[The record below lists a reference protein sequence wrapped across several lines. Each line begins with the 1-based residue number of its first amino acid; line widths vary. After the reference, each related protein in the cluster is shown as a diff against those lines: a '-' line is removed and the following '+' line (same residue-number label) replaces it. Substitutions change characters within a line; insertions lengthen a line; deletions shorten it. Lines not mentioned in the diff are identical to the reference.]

1 MSRAPY
7 RGGDV
12 GAAVRA
18 PSPPL
23 PALRE
28 GELVVVPQ
36 GTSFPKICVKCG
48 SRRDL
53 VFRTNRF
60 AFARQPSTG
69 KRFMWGV
76 MFGALGGAIAA
87 AQSTEYATFTLPLC
101 PRCNARWTDAR
112 IASIASFLPFIGV
125 GIWLFALWVDRAPG
139 GDVVVPGLAF
149 VVTVAILALVHRLFV
164 PPRTVRCLGIEGKY
178 VKLSGIADDAKAS
191 LLGERGTKK
200 KTKKKPR

>member
-7 RGGDV
+7 RSGDGDV
-12 GAAVRA
+12 PRRA

-23 PALRE
+23 PALSE

-48 SRRDL
+48 TRREL
-53 VFRTNRF
+53 LFRTNRF
-60 AFARQPSTG
+60 AFAQKPSTG
-69 KRFMWGV
+69 KRVMWGV

-87 AQSTEYATFTLPLC
+87 AQSTEYATFTLPIC
-101 PRCNARWTDAR
+101 PRCNARWTDAK
-112 IASIASFLPFIGV
+112 IASFVSFLPFVGV
-125 GIWLFALWVDRAPG
+125 GIWLFALWVNGAPG
-139 GDVVVPGLAF
+139 ADVVAPGLAF

-178 VKLSGIADDAKAS
+178 VKLGGIADEAKAS
-191 LLGERGTKK
+191 LLGLPNAKKRKK
-200 KTKKKPR
+200 KKS